1 MKCDSLQVGPW
12 CRCVLTKAVLVYL
25 NLKRRRRYSLQICC
39 GERSLNPNDSSE
51 AEPYRQNSRSNL
63 DQIEGSLTAFEMALT
78 ATPVP
83 GSKRPL
89 ENFDYNLGCQAW
101 HTINKIEDVILLQDV
116 IIIFKS

>member
-1 MKCDSLQVGPW
+1 MKCDSLQAGPLH
-12 CRCVLTKAVLVYL
+12 RCELTKAVLVYL
-25 NLKRRRRYSLQICC
+25 NLKRRRRFSLQVCS
-39 GERSLNPNDSSE
+39 GEKSLNLNEPSE
-51 AEPYRQNSRSNL
+51 AVPCRRNSRSDL
-63 DQIEGSLTAFEMALT
+63 DQIEGSLTAFEMVLT

-101 HTINKIEDVILLQDV
+101 HTINKIADVIIFQDV